1 MTRLWIVTAF
11 LTVVPAGAQKS
22 FETRLPADQR
32 IVHALNRLTFGPRP
46 GDVEEVRRI
55 GLEKW
60 IAMQLHPESI
70 PEGAVLESRLRQ
82 LDTLGLDT
90 ATILKDYPVTTRRPM
105 MRPPPTEIVTQ
116 QQYNA
121 LLRGREEDQLA
132 VLNKLDAIKRRQILT
147 YISPSMF
154 EYSPA
159 LKKEAEAARMAE
171 QEERQ
176 QEFRKMMPPLQDLLS
191 PEQIRIA
198 NRGTPEER
206 QELFASLD
214 TAKRQEVAAAMG
226 PLSLAGFLELHR
238 QGVLKRSPQ
247 QLVFSDLNEGRI
259 FRAVYS
265 NRQLEEVLVD
275 FWLNHFNVYEGKMY
289 VLPLLPGF
297 ERDAIRPH
305 VLGHFKDLLLATAR
319 HPAMLYYLDNFE
331 STAPEIFSIG
341 PFADPVSFTVQGLS
355 RRAHGINENYGR
367 ELMELHTLGVKGGY
381 TQQDVI
387 AVARCFTGWTV
398 RQPSTD
404 PAFVFAAFM
413 HDTGEK
419 VVLGHK
425 IAAGGGEQDGLQVID
440 ILARHPSTAKFISRE
455 LAQRFVADDP
465 PRALVDRM
473 AQVFSKTDGDLRAV
487 MAAMFAS
494 PEFFSQGA
502 RLAKVKSPLEM
513 VVSALRASG
522 AEVTDPLML
531 VQRIADLGEPL
542 YGMVEP
548 SGYPNTAEA
557 WLSTA
562 NLLGRISFA
571 SELMAG
577 KLGGV
582 KVDPARFEGKD
593 QLAIAREL
601 LDAEP
606 SAAVRDAMETG
617 FEGKDP
623 APLSIAA
630 VVLGS
635 PDFQKR

>member
-1 MTRLWIVTAF
+1 MTRLIIVTAF
-11 LTVVPAGAQKS
+11 VSIVPAIAQKP
-22 FETRLPADQR
+22 FEVRLPADQR

-60 IAMQLHPESI
+60 IGMQLHPESI
-70 PEGAVLESRLRQ
+70 PESAVLESRLRL
-82 LDTLGLDT
+82 LDTLGLDA
-90 ATILKDYPVTTRRPM
+90 ATILKDYPVTTRRPIQ
-105 MRPPPTEIVTQ
+105 RPQPTEIVTQ
-116 QQYNA
+116 EQFGA

-132 VLNKLDAIKRRQILT
+132 VLNKLDATKRRQILT
-147 YISPSMF
+147 YLPPQNF
-154 EYSPA
+154 AYSPA

-176 QEFRKMMPPLQDLLS
+176 QEFRKLMPPLQDLLS
-191 PEQIRIA
+191 PEQVRIA
-198 NRGTPEER
+198 NGGTPEQR
-206 QELFASLD
+206 QELFATLD
-214 TAKRQEVAAAMG
+214 EAKRLEVAAAMA
-226 PLSLAGFLELHR
+226 PQSLAGFLELRR
-238 QGVLKRSPQ
+238 QGMLKRFPQ
-247 QLVFSDLNEGRI
+247 QVVSSDLKEGRI

-265 NRQLEEVLVD
+265 NRQLEELLVD
-275 FWLNHFNVYEGKMY
+275 FWLNHFNVFEGKMN
-289 VLPLLPGF
+289 VRPLLPGF

-341 PFADPVSFTVQGLS
+341 PFADPVGFTVQGLS

-398 RQPSTD
+398 RQPNTD

-419 VVLGHK
+419 VLLGRK
-425 IAAGGGEQDGLQVID
+425 IAAGGGEQDGLQAID
-440 ILARHPSTAKFISRE
+440 TLARHPATAKFISRE

-465 PRALVDRM
+465 PQVLVDRM
-473 AQVFSKTDGDLRAV
+473 AQVFTKTDGDLRAV
-487 MAAMFAS
+487 MAAMFAA

-513 VVSALRASG
+513 VVSAVRASG
-522 AEVTDPLML
+522 AEVTDPWML
-531 VQRIADLGEPL
+531 VQRIGDLGEPL
-542 YGMVEP
+542 YGKVEP
-548 SGYPNTAEA
+548 NGYPNTGEA

-562 NLLGRISFA
+562 NLLGRIGFA

-577 KLGGV
+577 KLAGV
-582 KVDPARFEGKD
+582 KVDPARFEGRN
-593 QLAIAREL
+593 QLEIAREL

-630 VVLGS
+630 VVMGS

>member
-1 MTRLWIVTAF
+1 MTRLVIVTTI
-11 LTVVPAGAQKS
+11 LTVVPANAQNS
-22 FETRLPADQR
+22 FDIKLPAEQR
-32 IVHALNRLTFGPRP
+32 SVHALNRLTFGPRP
-46 GDVEEVRRI
+46 GDVEAVRRI
-55 GLEKW
+55 GIEKW
-60 IAMQLHPESI
+60 IAIQLHPESL
-70 PEGAVLESRLRQ
+70 PEDSVLEQRLRQ

-90 ATILKDYPVTTRRPM
+90 ATILKDYPVTTMRPM
-105 MRPPPTEIVTQ
+105 QRPQPTEIVTQ
-116 QQYNA
+116 EQFSA

-132 VLNKLDAIKRRQILT
+132 VLNKLDATKRRQILT
-147 YISPSMF
+147 YLPPQNF
-154 EYSPA
+154 AYSPE

-176 QEFRKMMPPLQDLLS
+176 QELRKMNPPLQDLLS
-191 PEQIRIA
+191 PEQARMA
-198 NRGTPEER
+198 TGGTPEQR

-214 TAKRQEVAAAMG
+214 PAKLQQVASAMA
-226 PLSLAGFLELHR
+226 PASLAGFPELRR
-238 QGVLKRSPQ
+238 QGMMKRFPQ
-247 QLVFSDLNEGRI
+247 QLAFSDLKEGRI
-259 FRAVYS
+259 YRAVYS
-265 NRQLEEVLVD
+265 SRQLQEVLVD
-275 FWLNHFNVYEGKMY
+275 FWLNHFNVFEGKMN
-289 VLPLLPGF
+289 VRPLLPSF

-305 VLGHFKDLLLATAR
+305 VLGRFKDLLLATAR

-341 PFADPVSFTVQGLS
+341 PFADPVGFTVQGLS

-398 RQPSTD
+398 RQPASD
-404 PAFVFAAFM
+404 PTFVFAAFM

-440 ILARHPSTAKFISRE
+440 ILAHHPATAKLISRE

-465 PRALVDRM
+465 PPSLVDRM
-473 AQVFSKTDGDLRAV
+473 AQVFTKTDGDLRAV
-487 MAAMFAS
+487 MAAMFAA

-513 VVSALRASG
+513 VVSSVRTSG
-522 AEVTDPLML
+522 AEVTDPWML

-542 YGMVEP
+542 YGKVEP
-548 SGYPNTAEA
+548 TGYPNTAEA

-577 KLGGV
+577 KLAGV
-582 KVDPARFEGKD
+582 KVDPVRFEGQN

-601 LDAEP
+601 LEAEP
-606 SAAVRDAMETG
+606 SPAVRDAMETG

-630 VVLGS
+630 VVMGS

>member
-32 IVHALNRLTFGPRP
+32 IVHALNRLTYGPRP

-70 PEGAVLESRLRQ
+70 PEDAVLESRLRQ

-90 ATILKDYPVTTRRPM
+90 ATILKDYPVTTRRPT

-116 QQYNA
+116 QQFNA

-132 VLNKLDAIKRRQILT
+132 VLNKLDATKRRQILT
-147 YISPSMF
+147 YLPPADF

-191 PEQIRIA
+191 PEQIRMA
-198 NRGTPEER
+198 NSGTREQR
-206 QELFASLD
+206 QELFATLD
-214 TAKRQEVAAAMG
+214 EAKRQEVAAAMS
-226 PLSLAGFLELHR
+226 PLSLAGFLELRR
-238 QGVLKRSPQ
+238 QGMLKRSPQ
-247 QLVFSDLNEGRI
+247 QLVFSDLKEGRI

-275 FWLNHFNVYEGKMY
+275 FWLNHFNVFEGKMN
-289 VLPLLPGF
+289 VRPLLTGF

-341 PFADPVSFTVQGLS
+341 PFADPVNFTVQGLS

-398 RQPSTD
+398 RQPASD

-465 PRALVDRM
+465 PQALVDRM

-522 AEVTDPLML
+522 AEVTDPWML

-542 YGMVEP
+542 YGKVEP
-548 SGYPNTAEA
+548 NGYPNTGEA

-577 KLGGV
+577 KLAGV
-582 KVDPARFEGKD
+582 KVDTARFEGKD

>member
-1 MTRLWIVTAF
+1 MTRLLIVTTFF
-11 LTVVPAGAQKS
+11 LVFPASAQNSYEIK
-22 FETRLPADQR
+22 LPADER

-46 GDVEEVRRI
+46 GDAEEVRRI

-60 IAMQLHPESI
+60 IAMQLHPEAI
-70 PEGAVLESRLRQ
+70 PEDAVLQQRLRL

-90 ATILKDYPVTTRRPM
+90 ATIFKDYPVTTMPPFR
-105 MRPPPTEIVTQ
+105 RPPPTEIVTQ
-116 QQYNA
+116 EQYRA
-121 LLRGREEDQLA
+121 LLSCNVEDRLS
-132 VLNKLDAIKRRQILT
+132 VLNKLDASKRRQILT
-147 YISPSMF
+147 YLSPQTLAD
-154 EYSPA
+154 SPD

-176 QEFRKMMPPLQDLLS
+176 QEIRKMNPPLPDLLS
-191 PEQIRIA
+191 RDQVRIA
-198 NRGTPEER
+198 VNGTFEER
-206 QELFASLD
+206 RQLLGTMDA
-214 TAKRQEVAAAMG
+214 AKRQQVAAAMA
-226 PLSLAGFLELHR
+226 PPSLAGFPELRR
-238 QGVLKRSPQ
+238 QSMMKRFPQ
-247 QLVFSDLNEGRI
+247 QLVFSDLRDSRI

-275 FWLNHFNVYEGKMY
+275 FWLNHFNVFEGKMN
-289 VLPLLPGF
+289 VRPLLPGF

-331 STAPEIFSIG
+331 STSPEIFSIG
-341 PFADPVSFTVQGLS
+341 PFADAVGFAVQNLS

-398 RQPSTD
+398 REPNTN
-404 PAFVFAAFM
+404 PRFVFAAFM

-425 IAAGGGEQDGLQVID
+425 IPAGGGEQDGLQAID
-440 ILARHPSTAKFISRE
+440 ILAHHPATAKFISRE

-465 PRALVDRM
+465 PQSLVDRM
-473 AQVFSKTDGDLRAV
+473 AQVFTRTDGDLRAV
-487 MAAMFAS
+487 MAAMFAA
-494 PEFFSQGA
+494 PEFFSEGA
-502 RLAKVKSPLEM
+502 RLAKLKSPLEM
-513 VVSALRASG
+513 VVSAVRASG
-522 AEVTDPLML
+522 ADVTDPWML
-531 VQRIADLGEPL
+531 VQRIADLGEPV
-542 YGMVEP
+542 YGKVEP
-548 SGYPNTAEA
+548 TGYPNTAEG

-577 KLGGV
+577 KLAGV
-582 KVDPARFEGKD
+582 KVDAARFEGKN

-601 LDAEP
+601 LGAEP
-606 SAAVRDAMETG
+606 SPAVRDAMETG
-617 FEGKDP
+617 FEGKAP

-630 VVLGS
+630 VVMGS